1 MKPQLILR
9 LASIFTRLID
19 SADKPM
25 SQMKPDK
32 NPMPVTYFAPGAE
45 SPASMYVIV
54 PDARN
59 PEDWTVNNSLRNRKI
74 AEGLTQNQAATL
86 AQLLNIASP
95 QAPGDSSE

>member
-9 LASIFTRLID
+9 FASIFTRFID

-25 SQMKPDK
+25 SQMKPE
-32 NPMPVTYFAPGAE
+32 NSPMPVTYFAPSTE
-45 SPASMYVIV
+45 PLASMYVIV

-59 PEDWTVNNSLRNRKI
+59 PQEWTVNNSLRNRKI
-74 AEGLTQNQAATL
+74 AEGLTRNQAATL

-95 QAPGDSSE
+95 QAAGDSSE